1 MDTYSLISR
10 RVMQEDVLSIVSTS
24 FMPFG
29 VESDQYAVIGE
40 IVDLSRQENQLS
52 KEIIYN
58 MKIECNDIFFDV
70 CINEKD
76 LMGQPA
82 IGRRFKGNVWMQ
94 GTVCL

>member
-1 MDTYSLISR
+1 
-10 RVMQEDVLSIVSTS
+10 
-24 FMPFG
+24 
-29 VESDQYAVIGE
+29 
-40 IVDLSRQENQLS
+40 
-52 KEIIYN
+52 